1 MNRAMEI
8 GWAILK
14 NYEPMG
20 HYESAKPL
28 QDDRNPNDPSSGKFA
43 PTMGRAPRPAD
54 PQSKS
59 KSFFRT
65 LGRKLGKD
73 RPYVSGDKDAPPNV
87 SGE

>member
-14 NYEPMG
+14 NYEPMA
-20 HYESAKPL
+20 HFETAKPL
-28 QDDRNPNDPSSGKFA
+28 QADRNPQNPSSGKFD
-43 PTMGRAPRPAD
+43 PTMGRAKRPLD

-59 KSFFRT
+59 KAGMRYF
-65 LGRKLGKD
+65 GRKVGHD